1 LFRGSCLNKLYSGY
15 LVVQASISCIS
26 LFLSESRY
34 RIMESESLKILL
46 RNLAPFTEEELDG
59 AMERFFPESLSR
71 NDFFC
76 KAGRIADR
84 IAYVNSGVLR
94 SFYLIN
100 GKETTTFFQLPGSM
114 AVALPSFLQLIPSQ
128 ENIQALEDT
137 ELIVIN
143 RNELYQLYEN
153 SWKWQQVGR
162 ILMEQY
168 YIRLEEHMISLQS
181 ETAIDRYQ
189 RLATHSPEV
198 IQSVQLQYIASYLG
212 ISPETLSRIRK
223 TK

>member
-1 LFRGSCLNKLYSGY
+1 
-15 LVVQASISCIS
+15 
-26 LFLSESRY
+26 
-34 RIMESESLKILL
+34 MEFESLKILL
-46 RNLAPFTEEELDG
+46 RSLAPFSEEELDG
-59 AMERFFPESLSR
+59 ALERFFQESLNR

-76 KAGRIADR
+76 RAGRIADR

-94 SFYLIN
+94 SFYLVN

-114 AVALPSFLQLIPSQ
+114 AVALPSFLKMIPSQ
-128 ENIQALEDT
+128 ENIQALEDA

-143 RNELYQLYEN
+143 RTELYELYEN
-153 SWKWQQVGR
+153 NWKWQQVGR
-162 ILMEQY
+162 VLMEQY
-168 YIRLEEHMISLQS
+168 YLQLEEHMISLQS
-181 ETAIDRYQ
+181 ETAVERYE
-189 RLATHSPEV
+189 RLAGHSPEV